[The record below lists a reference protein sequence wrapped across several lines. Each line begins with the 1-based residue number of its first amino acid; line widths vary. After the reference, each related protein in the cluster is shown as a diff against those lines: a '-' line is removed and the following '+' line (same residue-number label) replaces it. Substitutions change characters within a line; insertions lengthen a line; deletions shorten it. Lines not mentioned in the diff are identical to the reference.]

1 MATET
6 FRPVSNA
13 ASIQACVYS
22 YKKKKNRNVSSLAAP
37 RCDGHVS
44 IRARTERVASPYRAS
59 CDLPTAAYLL
69 IDTDLHERSAKY
81 LTARPLIKFFLET
94 VQATMLFITLLK

>member
-1 MATET
+1 MTTEA
-6 FRPVSNA
+6 FRPFSDAVF
-13 ASIQACVYS
+13 IQACVYS
-22 YKKKKNRNVSSLAAP
+22 YKKKTGTCSPSAAP